1 MIKNLLLEGTIGN
14 DILIGLGGD
23 DVLNGR
29 AGNDVLVG
37 GAGNDILNGGGGNDT
52 MVGGVGN
59 DTYTV
64 SVSTDLVYEDQDS
77 GNDTVYASGDYALSA
92 DAQVEFL
99 RAANPAGVLLQGND
113 FSHTISGGAGNDRIL
128 GGEGGDRILGY
139 EGDDQLWGHGGN
151 DTFFFN
157 AHGENTGHD
166 IIWDFQPGFMGQEAF
181 QDLINV
187 SQRGITNANFATNVV
202 IEAAPGN
209 STMISFAGSTDTI
222 ILGRTPVTYISR
234 TDFQL

>member
-37 GAGNDILNGGGGNDT
+37 GAGNDTLNGGAGVDT

-59 DTYTV
+59 DIYMV
-64 SVSTDLVYEDQDS
+64 NSAADLVYEDADG
-77 GNDTVYASGDYALSA
+77 GNDTVYASTDYALSA

-99 RAANPAGVLLQGND
+99 RAQSPAGVLLQGNA
-113 FSHTISGGAGNDRIL
+113 FSHVISGGAGNDRLL
-128 GGEGGDRILGY
+128 GGEGDDRLVGGA
-139 EGDDQLWGHGGN
+139 GDDQLWGHAGN
-151 DTFFFN
+151 NVFY
-157 AHGENTGHD
+157 GVVGHD
-166 IIWDFQPGFMGQEAF
+166 IIWDFKPGFIGQEAF
-181 QDLINV
+181 QDLLNISGHGV
-187 SQRGITNANFATNVV
+187 TNANFATNVV
-202 IEAAPGN
+202 IESWAGN
-209 STMISFAGSTDTI
+209 STRIRFVGTSAGTDDV

-234 TDFQL
+234 ADFQL